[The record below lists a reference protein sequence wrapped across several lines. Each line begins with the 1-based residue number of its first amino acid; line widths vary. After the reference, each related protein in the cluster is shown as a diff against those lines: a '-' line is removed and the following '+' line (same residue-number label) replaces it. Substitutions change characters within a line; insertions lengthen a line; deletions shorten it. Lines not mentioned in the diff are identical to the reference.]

1 MDRVVKGKV
10 KNTTTLKDKNFLKAK
25 KVNPKLTN
33 FNLDDRE
40 LLRTVIKKDLE
51 FLKKNNLMDYSLLLA
66 VESQD
71 KVLESLNE
79 LGESR
84 RSITL
89 ADGEVVDDHVGE
101 LIAKAHCYTTDKKIF
116 HIAIIDYLQGW
127 TMSKRFE
134 RFSKMTFMGQDG
146 ATMSPINPNSYACR
160 FMNFMETNMLD

>member
-10 KNTTTLKDKNFLKAK
+10 KKTTTLKDKNFLKAK

-33 FNLDDRE
+33 FKPDDRE

-79 LGESR
+79 L
-84 RSITL
+84 
-89 ADGEVVDDHVGE
+89 
-101 LIAKAHCYTTDKKIF
+101 
-116 HIAIIDYLQGW
+116 
-127 TMSKRFE
+127 
-134 RFSKMTFMGQDG
+134 
-146 ATMSPINPNSYACR
+146 
-160 FMNFMETNMLD
+160 